1 MSAVVADTHAALW
14 YLLSPDKLSSKAEA
28 VLDEAQNVN
37 DPIYV
42 ATISLVEVAYLV
54 EKGRL
59 AEAAYQRLNL
69 ELSQP
74 DSGFVFVSLDLP
86 IVQTLR
92 RIPRDIVP
100 DMPDRIIAATA
111 LYLNLPLITR
121 DPDIRN
127 ANLTTIW

>member
-1 MSAVVADTHAALW
+1 MSAIVADTHAVLW
-14 YLLSPDKLSSKAEA
+14 YLLSPDKLSPKAEA
-28 VLDEAQNVN
+28 ALDETQNLN

-74 DSGFVFVSLDLP
+74 DSGFAVVPLDLP

-92 RIPRDIVP
+92 RIPRDVVP

-111 LYLNLPLITR
+111 LYLNLPFVTR
-121 DPDIRN
+121 DPDIRA
-127 ANLTTIW
+127 ANITTLW

>member
-1 MSAVVADTHAALW
+1 MSAVVADTHAVLW
-14 YLLSPDKLSSKAEA
+14 YLLSPDKLSPKAEA
-28 VLDEAQNVN
+28 ALDEAQNVN
-37 DPIYV
+37 APIYV
-42 ATISLVEVAYLV
+42 ATISLAEVVYLT

-74 DSGFVFVSLDLP
+74 EGGFVVVPLDLP

-92 RIPRDIVP
+92 RIPRDVVP
-100 DMPDRIIAATA
+100 DMPDQIIAATA
-111 LYLNLPLITR
+111 LYLNLPLVTR
-121 DPDIRN
+121 DSDIRA

>member
-14 YLLSPDKLSSKAEA
+14 YLLSPSKLSPKAEA
-28 VLDEAQNVN
+28 ALDEAQNAN
-37 DPIYV
+37 APIYV
-42 ATISLVEVAYLV
+42 ATISLVEVAYLA

-59 AEAAYQRLNL
+59 AEAAYERLNL

-74 DSGFVFVSLDLP
+74 DSGFVVAPLALP
-86 IVQTLR
+86 IVQALR
-92 RIPRDIVP
+92 RIPRDVVP

-111 LYLNLPLITR
+111 LYLNLPLVTR
-121 DPDIRN
+121 DSDIRA